1 MKATEFSQLLS
12 ELGACVEASA
22 WSKGKSLSAAW
33 KDSKRGD
40 WMLWLCG
47 RMADK
52 PGWPT
57 RKEVVLAA
65 CDCAELAL
73 KHVPAGEDR
82 PRKCIETVRAWA
94 AGTATLDDVLTARR
108 AAAAYAADAYAAYA
122 ADAYAA
128 DAYAA
133 SYAAY
138 AASYAAYAASYAAYA
153 AYATD
158 AAYAADAAA
167 YTAYATDAAYAA
179 DAAAY
184 ATDATD
190 NRVRAKT
197 LAKCA
202 DLVRDRLQIPGGR

>member
-12 ELGACVEASA
+12 ELSACVEASA

-108 AAAAYAADAYAAYA
+108 AAAAE
-122 ADAYAA
+122 
-128 DAYAA
+128 
-133 SYAAY
+133 AAY
-138 AASYAAYAASYAAYA
+138 AASYATSYAASYAAYA
-153 AYATD
+153 AY
-158 AAYAADAAA
+158 
-167 YTAYATDAAYAA
+167 
-179 DAAAY
+179 AAY

>member
-12 ELGACVEASA
+12 ELSACVEASA

-108 AAAAYAADAYAAYA
+108 AADAY
-122 ADAYAA
+122 
-128 DAYAA
+128 
-133 SYAAY
+133 
-138 AASYAAYAASYAAYA
+138 
-153 AYATD
+153 
-158 AAYAADAAA
+158 
-167 YTAYATDAAYAA
+167 AAYAA